1 MAYKKKTITA
11 GKIKEVT
18 LYHESNCQSPKRP
31 KIKNTSKERDDKKNE
46 RRACKK
52 LYILMNANFKSGDL
66 YLTLT
71 YKNEPT
77 VEEGKKEF
85 KKIIRKLHCLYKKA
99 GAVLKYIAI
108 TEGKR
113 IHHHI
118 LINNVD
124 LIEEIKK
131 IWKLGFIKM
140 QIFMGEPEDCERL
153 SSYFM
158 KKSKS
163 TGNNVRKTYGKGWS
177 GSESLVHPVPEV
189 KVVHASTWKEE
200 PKPIKGYY
208 IDIVIKGF
216 TQHDYPYQFYRMIKI
231 PGGDEDPM

>member
-18 LYHESNCQSPKRP
+18 LYHESKYQSPKRP
-31 KIKNTSKERDDKKNE
+31 KIKKSNKEQDDKKNK

-52 LYILMNANFKSGDL
+52 LYLLMNANFKSGDL

-71 YKNEPT
+71 YEKAT
-77 VEEGKKEF
+77 SVEEAKKEF
-85 KKIIRKLHCLYKKA
+85 KKIIRKLHCRYKKS
-99 GAVLKYIAI
+99 GAVFKYIAI

-124 LIEEIKK
+124 LTIDEMKEM
-131 IWKLGFIKM
+131 WKLGFFKM
-140 QIFMGEPEDCERL
+140 ELFKGEPEDCERL
-153 SSYFM
+153 SNYFI
-158 KKSKS
+158 KKSIN
-163 TGNNVRKTYGKGWS
+163 TERKAYSRGWS
-177 GSESLVHPVPEV
+177 GSESLIHPIPEV
-189 KVVHASTWKEE
+189 KVVPASTWREE